1 MLGIMIKDLYETVLV
16 KKNMLSLIL
25 GLVAIFVCS
34 FVLKNLYSFILIV
47 GICIPFMGS
56 TVLQCS
62 VEQDEIS
69 GFDKVQLTY
78 PLTKKEIILSKYIS
92 GIIFVCFISLFALIE
107 TLIYVY
113 GYGVVDIV
121 TGLTVWFMGVLISVI
136 ELAICYV
143 GFIWLG
149 NKKGIFM
156 YIVMCL
162 GVAIIYIL
170 TSLNIGIE
178 SILQLDRPILIFL
191 GIVIA
196 FISLILSYLGALKIY
211 TRKYS

>member
-1 MLGIMIKDLYETVLV
+1 MLGIMIKDLYEIILV
-16 KKNMLSLIL
+16 KKNILSLIF
-25 GLVAIFVCS
+25 GIIAIFISS

-69 GFDKVQLTY
+69 GFDKIQLTY

-107 TLIYVY
+107 TFIYVY
-113 GYGVVDIV
+113 SYNVIDIT
-121 TGLTVWFMGVLISVI
+121 TGLTVWFIGVLISLI

-178 SILQLDRPILIFL
+178 NILQLDKVILIFI

-196 FISLILSYLGALKIY
+196 VVSLILSYFGALKIY
-211 TRKYS
+211 SKKYS